1 MNKDY
6 LNEQYVVKQRSTYAI
21 AEECHT
27 YANNIRRLL
36 KKFKIPLRNKSNAQS
51 IALSTGRHKHP
62 TKGVPR
68 SSRTKTKISE
78 GVANAWENFSK
89 EQRQDKSD
97 AGKQRWAAMSDEE
110 KKDFHK
116 LAAEAIRETS
126 ISGSKLEK
134 YLLIELQLQKY
145 NVEFH
150 KSNLL
155 SNEGLQVDLYLP
167 ELKTVIEVDGP
178 THFLPIWSDKSL
190 ARHVK
195 SDNIKTGLL
204 LAGGYVLLRIKN
216 MSKNL
221 SQIQQRNVLEKV
233 LSVLKDIKNE
243 FPKEAH
249 RLIEVE
255 VI

>member
-1 MNKDY
+1 M
-6 LNEQYVVKQRSTYAI
+6 
-21 AEECHT
+21 
-27 YANNIRRLL
+27 
-36 KKFKIPLRNKSNAQS
+36 
-51 IALSTGRHKHP
+51 
-62 TKGVPR
+62 
-68 SSRTKTKISE
+68 
-78 GVANAWENFSK
+78 
-89 EQRQDKSD
+89 
-97 AGKQRWAAMSDEE
+97 
-110 KKDFHK
+110 
-116 LAAEAIRETS
+116 
-126 ISGSKLEK
+126 
-134 YLLIELQLQKY
+134 
-145 NVEFH
+145 
-150 KSNLL
+150 
-155 SNEGLQVDLYLP
+155 
-167 ELKTVIEVDGP
+167 
-178 THFLPIWSDKSL
+178 